1 MDRDF
6 LIARIEV
13 TKGLIV
19 AYEDAVL
26 ALSAAN
32 GVQSYTLNTG
42 QSTQTVTRSDV
53 SSLNAMLNSLY
64 NRLATMEARLK
75 GGTTHVRPAW

>member
-1 MDRDF
+1 MDREF
-6 LIARIEV
+6 LAARIAV

-32 GVQSYTLNTG
+32 GVQSYTLDTG
-42 QSTQTVTRSDV
+42 QSKQVVTRADI
-53 SSLNAMLNSLY
+53 SSLNAMLDSLY
-64 NRLATMEARLK
+64 NRLATFEARLN
-75 GGTTHVRPAW
+75 GASLTAGPCW